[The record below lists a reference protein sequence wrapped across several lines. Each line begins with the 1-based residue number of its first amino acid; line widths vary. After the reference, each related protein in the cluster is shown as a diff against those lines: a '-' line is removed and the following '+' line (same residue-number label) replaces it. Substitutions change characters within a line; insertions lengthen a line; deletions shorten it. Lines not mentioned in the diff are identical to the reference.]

1 MVVKLKYIFP
11 HFINSILNSYSQVF
25 FSNSSRFAVILIIVS
40 FFDLFAGISGLIA
53 VIVSNTVAYL
63 VGFNRFNIKSGYY
76 GFNSLLVG
84 LGLGVFYQPGFEF
97 FALLLFVSLFTL
109 FVTIMLEG
117 VIGKYG
123 LPYLSISFLIGI
135 WVITLAS
142 REFTSLT
149 ISDRGIYNLNEM
161 YMLGGFTMVRI
172 YEWFNNLN
180 LHESITI
187 YFRSLGAIFFQ
198 YHLFAGILIATGILI
213 YSRIAFLIS
222 LVGFFSAYLFYQF
235 IGADIGELNYG
246 YIGFNYILTAIA
258 IGGFFIVPSKYSFL
272 WVILLTPL
280 ISIMITSTSALFSI
294 FQLSIFSLPF
304 NFIVLM
310 FLYTLKFRERF
321 YNKPEIVTVQ
331 QFSPEK
337 NLYSQT
343 NYKERFRNSKYISIS
358 LPFWGEWKVTQGQ
371 DDEITHKDDWK
382 HAWDFE
388 ITDEENLTYKGSGAK
403 REDYYC
409 FNKPIIAPADGWV
422 EEIVDGIDD
431 NKIGDVNMEDNWGNT
446 IVIKH
451 AEKLYSKV
459 SHIKKESFKVKKG
472 EIIKKGKIIAYCG
485 NSGRSPQPHIHFQ
498 IQSEPYF
505 DSKTLDYP
513 IGNYILN
520 ENSKFELKSF
530 DKPQKND
537 TVSNI
542 EKNDSLYNAFHFIPG
557 QKLKFSVSSSD
568 SQKDKIINWKIEAD
582 IYNNL
587 YILCENSKSK
597 AYFKN
602 DGNIFYFTH
611 FEGNKKSLLFYFYLG
626 VYKIVTGFY
635 KGLIVNDRYPLN
647 IVNNNLI
654 TIIQDFIAPF
664 YIFIKSDYT
673 LEYIKMDD
681 NFSESSVFLKSK
693 IEIKICKKLTKE
705 QSFEIYIKDK
715 SIEKFVIFD
724 RNKRIEAKFG
734 IFQ

>member
-1 MVVKLKYIFP
+1 MIAKLKYIFP

-25 FSNSSRFAVILIIVS
+25 FSNNSKFAVILIIVS

-161 YMLGGFTMVRI
+161 YMLGGFTMVKI

-198 YHLFAGILIATGILI
+198 YHLFAGILIAVGILI
-213 YSRIAFLIS
+213 YSRIAFLLS

-235 IGADIGELNYG
+235 IGADIGELNYC

-258 IGGFFIVPSKYSFL
+258 IGGFFIVPSRYSFL

-294 FQLSIFSLPF
+294 LQLSIFSLPF

-310 FLYTLKFRERF
+310 FLYILKFRERF

-343 NYKERFRNSKYISIS
+343 NYKERFINPKYISIS

-388 ITDEENLTYKGSGAK
+388 ITDEENSAFKRSGTK

-409 FNKPIIAPADGWV
+409 YNKPIIAPADGWV

-431 NKIGDVNMEDNWGNT
+431 NKIGDVNMENNWGNT

-472 EIIKKGKIIAYCG
+472 EFIKKGKIISYCG

-537 TVSNI
+537 IVSNI
-542 EKNDSLYNAFHFIPG
+542 EKNDSLYKAFHFIPG
-557 QKLKFSVSSSD
+557 QKLKFSVSCSD

-582 IYNNL
+582 IFNNL

-597 AYFKN
+597 AYFRN
-602 DGNIFYFTH
+602 EGNIFYFTH
-611 FEGNKKSLLFYFYLG
+611 FEGNKKSLLFYFYMS

-647 IVNNNLI
+647 TVNNNLI

-664 YIFIKSDYT
+664 YMFIKADYT

-705 QSFEIYIKDK
+705 QNFEIYIKDK

-724 RNKRIEAKFG
+724 RNKKIEAK
-734 IFQ
+734 I

>member
-1 MVVKLKYIFP
+1 MLAKQKYIFP

-25 FSNSSRFAVILIIVS
+25 FSNSPKFAVILIIVS
-40 FFDLFAGISGLIA
+40 FFDIFAGISGLIA

-135 WVITLAS
+135 WVIILAS

-161 YMLGGFTMVRI
+161 YMLGGFTMVKI

-198 YHLFAGILIATGILI
+198 YHLFAGILIAIGILI
-213 YSRIAFLIS
+213 YSRIAFLLS
-222 LVGFFSAYLFYQF
+222 LVGFFSAYFFYQF
-235 IGADIGELNYG
+235 IGADIGELNYC

-258 IGGFFIVPSKYSFL
+258 IGGFFIVPSRYSFL

-280 ISIMITSTSALFSI
+280 ISIMITSTSTLFSI
-294 FQLSIFSLPF
+294 LQLSIFSLPF
-304 NFIVLM
+304 NFIVLL
-310 FLYTLKFRERF
+310 FLYILKFRERF

-343 NYKERFRNSKYISIS
+343 NYKERLGNSKYISIS

-371 DDEITHKDDWK
+371 GDEITHKDDWK

-388 ITDEENLTYKGSGAK
+388 IADEENSTYKGSGTK

-409 FNKPIIAPADGWV
+409 YNKPIIAPADGWV
-422 EEIVDGIDD
+422 EEIVDDIDD

-472 EIIKKGKIIAYCG
+472 EFIKKGKIIASCG

-498 IQSEPYF
+498 IQSEPYIG
-505 DSKTLDYP
+505 SKTLDYP

-537 TVSNI
+537 IVSNI
-542 EKNDSLYNAFHFIPG
+542 DKNDSLYKAFHFIPG
-557 QKLKFSVSSSD
+557 QKLRFSVSSSD
-568 SQKDKIINWKIEAD
+568 LQKEKIINWKIEAD

-587 YILCENSKSK
+587 YIICENSKSK

-602 DGNIFYFTH
+602 DGSIFYFTH

-626 VYKIVTGFY
+626 VYKIITGFY

-647 IVNNNLI
+647 TVNNNLI
-654 TIIQDFIAPF
+654 TVIQDFIAPF
-664 YIFIKSDYT
+664 HIFIKSDYT

-693 IEIKICKKLTKE
+693 INIKICKKLTKE
-705 QSFEIYIKDK
+705 QSFEIYINDK
-715 SIEKFVIFD
+715 SIEKFVVFD
-724 RNKRIEAKFG
+724 RNKKIEAK
-734 IFQ
+734 IK

>member
-1 MVVKLKYIFP
+1 
-11 HFINSILNSYSQVF
+11 
-25 FSNSSRFAVILIIVS
+25 
-40 FFDLFAGISGLIA
+40 
-53 VIVSNTVAYL
+53 
-63 VGFNRFNIKSGYY
+63 
-76 GFNSLLVG
+76 
-84 LGLGVFYQPGFEF
+84 
-97 FALLLFVSLFTL
+97 
-109 FVTIMLEG
+109 
-117 VIGKYG
+117 
-123 LPYLSISFLIGI
+123 
-135 WVITLAS
+135 
-142 REFTSLT
+142 
-149 ISDRGIYNLNEM
+149 
-161 YMLGGFTMVRI
+161 
-172 YEWFNNLN
+172 
-180 LHESITI
+180 
-187 YFRSLGAIFFQ
+187 
-198 YHLFAGILIATGILI
+198 
-213 YSRIAFLIS
+213 
-222 LVGFFSAYLFYQF
+222 
-235 IGADIGELNYG
+235 
-246 YIGFNYILTAIA
+246 
-258 IGGFFIVPSKYSFL
+258 
-272 WVILLTPL
+272 
-280 ISIMITSTSALFSI
+280 
-294 FQLSIFSLPF
+294 
-304 NFIVLM
+304 
-310 FLYTLKFRERF
+310 
-321 YNKPEIVTVQ
+321 Q

-343 NYKERFRNSKYISIS
+343 NYKERFRDSKYISIS

-388 ITDEENLTYKGSGAK
+388 ITDEENSAFKRSGTK

-409 FNKPIIAPADGWV
+409 YNKPIIAPADGWV

-431 NKIGDVNMEDNWGNT
+431 NKIGDVNMENNWGNT

-472 EIIKKGKIIAYCG
+472 EFIKKGKIIAYCG

-537 TVSNI
+537 IVSNI
-542 EKNDSLYNAFHFIPG
+542 EKNDSLYKAFHFIPG
-557 QKLKFSVSSSD
+557 QKLKFSVSCSD

-587 YILCENSKSK
+587 YILCENSKSR

-611 FEGNKKSLLFYFYLG
+611 FEGNKKSLLFYFYMG

-647 IVNNNLI
+647 TVNNNLI

-664 YIFIKSDYT
+664 YMFIKADYT

-724 RNKRIEAKFG
+724 RNKKIEAK
-734 IFQ
+734 I

>member
-1 MVVKLKYIFP
+1 MIAKLKYIFP

-25 FSNSSRFAVILIIVS
+25 FSNSSIFAVILIIVS

-63 VGFNRFNIKSGYY
+63 IGFNRFNIKSGYY

-84 LGLGVFYQPGFEF
+84 LGVGVFYQPGFEF

-198 YHLFAGILIATGILI
+198 YHLFAGILIAVGILI
-213 YSRIAFLIS
+213 YSRIAFLLS

-235 IGADIGELNYG
+235 IGADIGELNYC

-258 IGGFFIVPSKYSFL
+258 IGGFFIVPSRYSFL

-294 FQLSIFSLPF
+294 LQLSIFSLPF

-310 FLYTLKFRERF
+310 FLYILKFRERF

-343 NYKERFRNSKYISIS
+343 NYKERFINPKYISIS

-388 ITDEENLTYKGSGAK
+388 ITDEENSAFKRSGTK

-409 FNKPIIAPADGWV
+409 YNKPIIAPADGWV

-537 TVSNI
+537 IVSNI
-542 EKNDSLYNAFHFIPG
+542 EKNDSLYKAFHFIPG
-557 QKLKFSVSSSD
+557 QKLKFSVSCSD
-568 SQKDKIINWKIEAD
+568 SQKDKI
-582 IYNNL
+582 
-587 YILCENSKSK
+587 
-597 AYFKN
+597 
-602 DGNIFYFTH
+602 
-611 FEGNKKSLLFYFYLG
+611 
-626 VYKIVTGFY
+626 
-635 KGLIVNDRYPLN
+635 
-647 IVNNNLI
+647 
-654 TIIQDFIAPF
+654 
-664 YIFIKSDYT
+664 
-673 LEYIKMDD
+673 
-681 NFSESSVFLKSK
+681 
-693 IEIKICKKLTKE
+693 
-705 QSFEIYIKDK
+705 
-715 SIEKFVIFD
+715 
-724 RNKRIEAKFG
+724 
-734 IFQ
+734 